1 MNSLISTDRK
11 GGGLGVQTKCI
22 VVSTDG
28 NGDYTDANAA
38 IAYANG
44 LTISSGERLCI
55 WFRSGAY
62 NIDNSGGAV
71 QIKERIHLT
80 GDEVSTV
87 WLTAT
92 TAANDMFTC
101 EANGN
106 VEFSNLQFIGPS
118 SASIFNYDASSAGDP
133 RGVNFYNCKF
143 ANADKSF
150 EVQDVNAQL
159 SFYNCSFAQCTTRIG
174 DIIDNSF
181 AALFSCGVGNFGAGG
196 FLIDGTAVGLFLG
209 CEILGCSVFASITG
223 ADSNAVATGCI
234 FAQCGKVG
242 SVEDTGAFLGSGNTH
257 IATSTAEYEQVDAT
271 AFVVVTGSVMDFSKM
286 TIASG
291 GDGLFN
297 VSGMNA
303 STGEIKARFG
313 VYSSASTVTL
323 ASSVIICSTGGVT
336 HTLPAISATSEK
348 FAHRITV
355 INRSGGTVTLQ
366 RAGSDT
372 INGGTTATI
381 ATLTSKELVGF
392 SGTWFFC

>member
-28 NGDYTDANAA
+28 NGDYTDPLAA
-38 IAYANG
+38 ITYANT
-44 LTISSGERLCI
+44 LTISSGARVCI
-55 WFRSGAY
+55 WLRSGSY
-62 NIDNSGGAV
+62 NLDNSGGAV
-71 QIKERIHLT
+71 QVKERIHIT

-106 VEFSNLQFIGPS
+106 VEFSNIQFIGPAS
-118 SASIFNYDASSAGDP
+118 GSIFNYDASTAADA

-143 ANADKSF
+143 ANADKAF
-150 EVQDVNAQL
+150 EVQDANAQIA
-159 SFYNCSFAQCTTRIG
+159 FYNCQFGSATTRIG
-174 DIIDNSF
+174 DILDNSF
-181 AALFSCGVGNFGAGG
+181 AAFFGCQMVNFGAGG
-196 FLIDGTAVGLFLG
+196 FSVDTAVGLFMG
-209 CEILGCSVFASITG
+209 CEVLGSTVFAALTG
-223 ADSNAVATGCI
+223 TDSNVAATGCI
-234 FAQCGKVG
+234 FAQCTKVATVAG
-242 SVEDTGAFLGSGNTH
+242 TSAFVGSGNTH
-257 IATSTAEYEQVDAT
+257 MSTVTTEFEQVDAT
-271 AFVVVTGSVMDFSKM
+271 AIVVATGSVMNFYKM

-297 VSGMNA
+297 VSGMNIP
-303 STGEIKARFG
+303 TGEIKARIG
-313 VYSSASTVTL
+313 IHSSASTIDL

>member
-11 GGGLGVQTKCI
+11 GGGLGVQNKCI

-28 NGDYTDANAA
+28 NGDYTNPKDA
-38 IAYANG
+38 IVYANT
-44 LTISSGERLCI
+44 LTIGTGDRLCI
-55 WFRSGAY
+55 WIRSGSY
-62 NIDNSGGAV
+62 NIDNSGGAIQV
-71 QIKERIHLT
+71 KERIHIT

-106 VEFSNLQFIGPS
+106 VEFSNLQFIGPA
-118 SASIFNYDASSAGDP
+118 SASIFNYDGSSASDA
-133 RGVNFYNCKF
+133 RSVNFYNCKF
-143 ANADKSF
+143 ANSDKAF
-150 EVQDVNAQL
+150 EVQDANAQL
-159 SFYNCSFAQCTTRIG
+159 AFYNCGFGAATTRIG
-174 DIIDNSF
+174 DIFDNSF
-181 AALFSCGVGNFGAGG
+181 AAFFSCQMTNFGAVG
-196 FLIDGTAVGLFLG
+196 FSVDGTAVGLFMG
-209 CEILGCSVFASITG
+209 CEVLGATVFAAITG
-223 ADSNAVATGCI
+223 TDTNVAATGCI
-234 FAQCGKVG
+234 FAQCTKV
-242 SVEDTGAFLGSGNTH
+242 STVEDTGAFLGAGNIH
-257 IATSTAEYEQVDAT
+257 IATGTAEFEQVDAT

-303 STGEIKARFG
+303 STGEIKARIG
-313 VYSSASTVTL
+313 TYAGASTVTL